1 MESDEPADDAG
12 QPETSEEEA
21 SARPPQKPESSGNG
35 PAAGSTPVPCRP
47 PRSRRGHRATR
58 PGRVSRVSPSR
69 PPRREAPVPGPQTPA
84 GPQAPEPAGGPARVI
99 LIERSMGVQVGR
111 DNDQVS
117 VYLVTLPRASFGSAQ
132 RLAETLLSPDAPWSR
147 DVFSHDARPSLP
159 DIRGAGR
166 GTSSSG
172 IIESPRGDTLVI
184 VRNSQGVQVGDRN
197 VQRNEF
203 TVRVRAVA
211 VHADTLGMTPGRRE
225 WISRLR
231 ANPGDRAAAR
241 LLAEDMGRA
250 ARDRLQADLTA
261 RVRQLAGNPR
271 LRRWAGRFRGLVG
284 RQIGGHGNRARVQVD
299 IGTAKVDTRALQ
311 RSLRAAA
318 ERHQPP
324 PREPRPA
331 PPTARY
337 RPRPSRR
344 ARDAGRQRPGPD
356 HRSWPDRGGR

>member
-1 MESDEPADDAG
+1 MEPDESADGAG
-12 QPETSEEEA
+12 QPEASEEEA
-21 SARPPQKPESSGNG
+21 PAQPPQEPESSGNG
-35 PAAGSTPVPCRP
+35 PAAGSVPVPGRP
-47 PRSRRGHRATR
+47 PRSRREPRSAGPRKVT
-58 PGRVSRVSPSR
+58 RVSPSR
-69 PPRREAPVPGPQTPA
+69 PPRRKAPVPGPQTPA
-84 GPQAPEPAGGPARVI
+84 RPQAQEPARGPARVI

-111 DNDQVS
+111 DNEQVS
-117 VYLVTLPRASFGSAQ
+117 VYRATLPRASFGSAQ

-147 DVFSHDARPSLP
+147 DVFSHDAGPSLP
-159 DIRGAGR
+159 EMRR

-211 VHADTLGMTPGRRE
+211 VHADALGMTADRLQ

-231 ANPGDRAAAR
+231 ADPRDRAAAR
-241 LLAEDMGRA
+241 LLAQDLGRA
-250 ARDRLQADLTA
+250 ARDRLQTDLTA
-261 RVRQLAGNPR
+261 RVRQLAGDPR
-271 LRRWAGRFRGLVG
+271 MRRWAGRFRHLVG
-284 RQIGGHGNRARVQVD
+284 RQIGGHDNHARVQVD
-299 IGTAKVDTRALQ
+299 VRTGEVDIRALQ

-318 ERHQPP
+318 EPHHPP

-337 RPRPSRR
+337 RPRQSRG
-344 ARDAGRQRPGPD
+344 ARSDR
-356 HRSWPDRGGR
+356 RSWPDRGGR